1 MEGADK
7 KIPAALLG
15 IFLGC
20 FGAHK
25 FYLGRPVPGLIHIVL
40 NLACGAGALLGL
52 LEGVIYLT
60 KPDEEFVA
68 TYVVGDKSWL

>member
-7 KIPAALLG
+7 KIPAALLALL
-15 IFLGC
+15 LGGL
-20 FGAHK
+20 GAHK
-25 FYLGRPVPGLIHIVL
+25 FYLGRPVPGLIQITL

-68 TYVVGDKSWL
+68 TYVVGQKSWL